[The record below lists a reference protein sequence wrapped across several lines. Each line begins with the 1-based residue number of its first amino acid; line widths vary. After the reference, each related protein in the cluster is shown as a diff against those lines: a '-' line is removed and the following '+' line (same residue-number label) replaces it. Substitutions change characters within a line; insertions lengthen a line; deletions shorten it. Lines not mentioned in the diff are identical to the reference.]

1 MLNKI
6 ENITINF
13 DNSEKLTIPAEYIKK
28 FYISNINENGDEIP
42 YEESGINNKLIANFV
57 MIIFN
62 ENTLNQNEFKIFK
75 ENNIHSFFLKFK
87 STKSITFIITSAISP
102 FTNVPQ
108 HNIFQKEYLFNNNKA
123 LLISEYKIKNISSLF
138 I

>member
-1 MLNKI
+1 
-6 ENITINF
+6 
-13 DNSEKLTIPAEYIKK
+13 
-28 FYISNINENGDEIP
+28 
-42 YEESGINNKLIANFV
+42 

-102 FTNVPQ
+102 FANVPQ

-123 LLISEYKIKNISSLF
+123 LLISEYKIKNISALF
-138 I
+138 V